1 MTSPTRFQ
9 SACALLVLV
18 CAASH
23 ADASSLRGTADPAN
37 HTGVADFERMLSN
50 GGFPVPYYADGC
62 LPDQFK
68 DKCESC
74 MCLNGPIGGAYPT
87 KRCDWNAVPD
97 GSGSNGCVDKSP
109 VNEQCSQNWMC
120 MSNHCDDIWTPKNA
134 PPGHCQGLH

>member
-1 MTSPTRFQ
+1 
-9 SACALLVLV
+9 VLV

-23 ADASSLRGTADPAN
+23 ADASSLRGSTDLAN
-37 HTGVADFERMLSN
+37 HTGVADFERMLGDGSSKN
-50 GGFPVPYYADGC
+50 FPVPYYADGC

-68 DKCESC
+68 DKCKPC

-109 VNEQCSQNWMC
+109 NNGAQCSENWMC
-120 MSNHCDDIWTPKNA
+120 ISNYCDTHRSVCDDIGNY
-134 PPGHCQGLH
+134 